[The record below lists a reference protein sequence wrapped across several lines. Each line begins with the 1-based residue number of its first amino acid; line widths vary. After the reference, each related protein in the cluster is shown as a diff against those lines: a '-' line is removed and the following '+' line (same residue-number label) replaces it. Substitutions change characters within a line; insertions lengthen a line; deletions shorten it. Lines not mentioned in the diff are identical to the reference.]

1 MSWKIVIAVAQ
12 LLTETIV
19 LNVDRKNSKEL
30 TILMSLMKLKVSHSI
45 LKKDFSILLKI
56 SY

>member
-1 MSWKIVIAVAQ
+1 MYWKIVIAVAQ